1 MKLIQFG
8 AGNIGRSFVGPLFS
22 RAGWDVAFVDV
33 NPTIVDL
40 LNRERFY
47 TVAIKREGQ
56 KDELRRVGPVRAVDG
71 RDSAA
76 VAREIASAD
85 LVATS
90 VGKAALPKI
99 LPPIAQGLALRRTET
114 PDRPLDI
121 IIAENARGADVLF
134 RETLTA
140 ALGTEYPLNELLG
153 LVETSIGKMVPI
165 MRQADLQQDPLLIF
179 AEEYETLILDK
190 KGFRR
195 PLPDIPGI
203 QPVEQIQAYV
213 DRKLFIHN
221 LGHAVCAYE
230 GYRVDGGVELL
241 AQAILLPEVEARVR
255 RAMNQGADALALEY
269 PAAYSR
275 QDLADHIDDL
285 VGRFKNRALG
295 DTVHRVGRDLFR
307 KLDRED
313 RLVGAMLLC
322 AGHSI
327 PFDAI
332 ASAFLAALGF
342 KAPDETGQLFP
353 ADERF
358 FAEFQA
364 RGLPWVLETVARLN
378 RANPID
384 KRVLGVLESY
394 HGKHSSIL

>member
-1 MKLIQFG
+1 MKLVQFG

-22 RAGWDVAFVDV
+22 RVGWDVAFVDV

-47 TVAIKREGQ
+47 TVVIKREGQ

-71 RDSAA
+71 RDSST

-99 LPPIAQGLALRRTET
+99 LPPIAQGLALRRTEN

-134 RETLTA
+134 RDTLTSI
-140 ALGTEYPLNELLG
+140 LGADYPLDRLVG
-153 LVETSIGKMVPI
+153 LIETSIGKMVPI
-165 MRQADLQQDPLLIF
+165 MRQADLQQDPLRIF

-190 KGFRR
+190 RGFRG
-195 PLPDIPGI
+195 PLPDIPGL
-203 QPVEQIQAYV
+203 QPVDQIQAYV

-221 LGHAVCAYE
+221 LGHAVAAYE
-230 GYRVDGGVELL
+230 GYRIDGRVELL
-241 AQAILLPEVEARVR
+241 AQAILLPGVEATVR

-269 PAAYSR
+269 PTAYSR

-322 AGHSI
+322 AGHKL

-332 ASAFLAALGF
+332 ALAFRSALGF
-342 KAPDETGQLFP
+342 KAPDETGHLFP
-353 ADERF
+353 PDERF
-358 FAEFQA
+358 FAEYQN
-364 RGLPWVLETVARLN
+364 RGLSWVLETVARL
-378 RANPID
+378 RRDNPID
-384 KRVLGVLESY
+384 ERVLGVLES
-394 HGKHSSIL
+394 

>member
-1 MKLIQFG
+1 MKLVQFG

-33 NPTIVDL
+33 NPLIVDL

-47 TVAIKREGQ
+47 TVVIKREGQ
-56 KDELRRVGPVRAVDG
+56 EDELRRIGPVRAVDS
-71 RDSAA
+71 RDSGT
-76 VAREIASAD
+76 VAREIATAD

-99 LPPIAQGLALRRTET
+99 LPPIAQGLALRRAEN

-121 IIAENARGADVLF
+121 IIAENARGADALF
-134 RETLTA
+134 RDTLAA
-140 ALGTEYPLNELLG
+140 ALGPDYPLDRLVG

-165 MRQADLQQDPLLIF
+165 MRQADLQRDPLRIF

-190 KGFRR
+190 KAFRG
-195 PLPDIPGI
+195 PLPAIPGL
-203 QPVEQIQAYV
+203 QPVEHIQAYV

-221 LGHAVCAYE
+221 LGHAVAAYE
-230 GYRVDGGVELL
+230 GFRTDKRVELL
-241 AQAILLPEVEARVR
+241 AQAILLPGVEAAVR
-255 RAMNQGADALALEY
+255 KAMNEGADALALEY

-275 QDLADHIDDL
+275 QDLTDHIDDL

-322 AGHSI
+322 AKHSL
-327 PFDAI
+327 PFYAI

-342 KAPDETGQLFP
+342 TAPDETGQLFP
-353 ADERF
+353 QDQKF
-358 FAEFQA
+358 FAELRN
-364 RGLPWVLETVARLN
+364 RGFPWVLETVARLC
-378 RANPID
+378 RDNPID
-384 KRVLGVLESY
+384 ERVLGVLESY
-394 HGKHSSIL
+394 HGKYSSIL